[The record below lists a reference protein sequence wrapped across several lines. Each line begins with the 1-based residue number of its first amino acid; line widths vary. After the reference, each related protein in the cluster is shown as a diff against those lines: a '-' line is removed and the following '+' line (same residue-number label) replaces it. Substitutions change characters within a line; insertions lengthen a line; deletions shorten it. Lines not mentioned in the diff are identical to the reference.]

1 MAIFN
6 PLGYKNDIA
15 LPSDLDLTVNIRQ
28 CCKSGIFKHKMTQLQ
43 LKIVINIFH
52 QILPFVIFFV
62 IGDPAGSTARKT

>member
-43 LKIVINIFH
+43 LKIVILLSVL
-52 QILPFVIFFV
+52 LPVRAQS
-62 IGDPAGSTARKT
+62 DTAER